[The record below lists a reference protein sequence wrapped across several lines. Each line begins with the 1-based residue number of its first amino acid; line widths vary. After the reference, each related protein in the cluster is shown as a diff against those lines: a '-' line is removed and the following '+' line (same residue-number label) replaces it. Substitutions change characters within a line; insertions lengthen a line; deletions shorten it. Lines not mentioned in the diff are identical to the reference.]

1 MGANGHCHART
12 ERYAK
17 LIAMF
22 PKARPKQ
29 LVKPTLAR
37 FVEDRLA
44 ELELS
49 YEELVEKMDI
59 ERIRLTRRINHPGTF
74 SINELRRFVEV
85 LQVKDTWAELITPY
99 GIGMDKLSARELE
112 TIVKEGGHELGR
124 VNVAA

>member
-1 MGANGHCHART
+1 MPG
-12 ERYAK
+12 RYGTPNF
-17 LIAMF
+17 IAMF
-22 PKARPKQ
+22 PTTRPKQ

-44 ELELS
+44 ELEFT

-59 ERIRLTRRINHPGTF
+59 ERIRLTRRINNPGSF

-85 LQVKDTWAELITPY
+85 MQVKDTWAELITPY

-112 TIVKEGGHELGR
+112 TIVQDGGHELGR